1 MLEYQRQFL
10 DFAIDLQ
17 VLRFGEFKLKSGR
30 ISPYFFNAGLFN
42 SGNALARLGQ
52 YYAEAIVHAG
62 IGFDVLFGP
71 AYKGIPLVA
80 ATAVALARDHA
91 RDLPW
96 CFNRKESKDHGE
108 GGMVVGAELRGRV
121 LIIDDV
127 ITAGTAIRESMLLLE
142 QTGAQAVG
150 VVISLDRQERG
161 QNTELSAIQEIG
173 QTYGIPVISVVSLDN
188 VIDYLQQRSAYSDV
202 LPAVHAYR
210 QRYGIT

>member
-1 MLEYQRQFL
+1 
-10 DFAIDLQ
+10 
-17 VLRFGEFKLKSGR
+17 
-30 ISPYFFNAGLFN
+30 
-42 SGNALARLGQ
+42 
-52 YYAEAIVHAG
+52 
-62 IGFDVLFGP
+62 
-71 AYKGIPLVA
+71 
-80 ATAVALARDHA
+80 
-91 RDLPW
+91 
-96 CFNRKESKDHGE
+96 
-108 GGMVVGAELRGRV
+108 MVVGAELRGRV